1 MTSLY
6 AALEVATGRVLGEC
20 AARHTE
26 ADFLAFLKLVARRYR
41 GRPLHIIPDNSSTHS
56 TTAVQGWLVRHPH
69 VRFQFTPKGARSR
82 PAYPAQTSTSGT
94 LIPTPFIWTREPADS
109 IKKAVRHAH

>member
-1 MTSLY
+1 PSS
-6 AALEVATGRVLGEC
+6 AHVPGRDKPEVTAWGKRS
-20 AARHTE
+20 
-26 ADFLAFLKLVARRYR
+26 LVARRDR

-69 VRFQFTPKGARSR
+69 VQFHFTPKGASWLNHGRGAVQHPDAQVRPSWLLRHGARSR

-94 LIPTPFIWTREPADS
+94 LIPRP
-109 IKKAVRHAH
+109 